1 MSLPALN
8 DKADDTVSRV
18 ARYPVSN
25 PWATTK
31 QVLKLMASRRSSVQG
46 PVSKSDPLCQVALS
60 CSRKP
65 SHFACTGNVPS
76 PCYPLPQMSLF
87 GYLWPFAIFS
97 VKVELLIQPVQ
108 GSVRLQGIVDSS

>member
-76 PCYPLPQMSLF
+76 PCILSSDVAFWLPLAVCYILCES
-87 GYLWPFAIFS
+87 
-97 VKVELLIQPVQ
+97 
-108 GSVRLQGIVDSS
+108 